1 MKKLFNIILIGLMLY
16 TGASAQTITV
26 RGVVLEHKT
35 QKPMEYIPVYF
46 KNTATGCLT
55 NYKGEFFLKDSSG
68 ADTLVVEAIGYGKY
82 IRKLRKGVNN
92 NLTIKLQPENVQLA
106 GAVVKPKRERY
117 RRKENPA
124 VELIRNVIANKNR
137 NRIEDR
143 NYYKCD
149 LYEKLTLSLD
159 DYTPNYEKKKR
170 LEYLKQYI
178 DTSEITGKPIL
189 TFSIREHMC
198 DYYYRKDPKEEK
210 TIRKASQH
218 TGFDKEFDHNGG
230 LSTTL
235 EQIFTGVDIFD
246 NEVTFI
252 ANRFVSPISST
263 LATGYYK
270 YYIMDTVKVDNIPC
284 VDLAFVPFNS
294 QTFGFTGRLY
304 ITTDGTYSIKKV
316 QLNFPSSSN
325 VNWIDKLR
333 IDQEFQRTEDGHWAL
348 KKEDSYVNL
357 AVIEGTQGIFA
368 HQTRYFSNHMFDED
382 SLKGHKAYMI
392 DGPREILPDSKKYSE
407 AYWEENRALA
417 LNKRE
422 QSVKAASKDLWE
434 KSPMTFWMKVFDAI
448 ISEYA
453 PTTGSKTTSK
463 FDIGS
468 ILAVAGYNHIEKLRF
483 RIGGM
488 TTANLSKRWFASGYL
503 AYGINDKQLKYNLKL
518 THSFNDKHYHPNEKP
533 ENNISIAHTYDIFSP
548 EILVDQHGIL
558 TSFKAVQPR
567 KLQYIRRSTLQ
578 YDRQWTSSL
587 KTSFWLEHN
596 HYKAA
601 TLEDDPLTLR
611 YEFVNTDGSLTR
623 IPGIHTAELGA
634 TIRWAPGERVFN
646 AVSQRMSIDKDTP
659 IFTLTHRFGIYAYQP
674 YSGVNYY
681 NKTEFNAFKRFHMS
695 FAGFLDMRLAAG
707 AVWNSVPWPLLMIAE
722 ANQSV
727 TYRRESFHMTNA
739 LEFISDRSVQLNL
752 TWHMKGMILNHIPLI
767 KRLNLREIIC
777 FNGLYGVLSERND
790 PSRTPGLLAIPAGT
804 GPLRRDMPYMELGIG
819 LENIFKIFRIVYF
832 QRLTYRE
839 GVDLTWQRWGG
850 LRFAIY
856 ADF

>member
-16 TGASAQTITV
+16 TEASAQTITV

-137 NRIEDR
+137 NRIEDK

-270 YYIMDTVKVDNIPC
+270 YYIMDTVKVDNIPNITKAI
-284 VDLAFVPFNS
+284 VQRKMVKINLRGFV
-294 QTFGFTGRLY
+294 
-304 ITTDGTYSIKKV
+304 
-316 QLNFPSSSN
+316 
-325 VNWIDKLR
+325 LR
-333 IDQEFQRTEDGHWAL
+333 
-348 KKEDSYVNL
+348 
-357 AVIEGTQGIFA
+357 
-368 HQTRYFSNHMFDED
+368 
-382 SLKGHKAYMI
+382 
-392 DGPREILPDSKKYSE
+392 PD
-407 AYWEENRALA
+407 
-417 LNKRE
+417 
-422 QSVKAASKDLWE
+422 
-434 KSPMTFWMKVFDAI
+434 
-448 ISEYA
+448 A
-453 PTTGSKTTSK
+453 P
-463 FDIGS
+463 
-468 ILAVAGYNHIEKLRF
+468 
-483 RIGGM
+483 
-488 TTANLSKRWFASGYL
+488 
-503 AYGINDKQLKYNLKL
+503 
-518 THSFNDKHYHPNEKP
+518 
-533 ENNISIAHTYDIFSP
+533 
-548 EILVDQHGIL
+548 
-558 TSFKAVQPR
+558 
-567 KLQYIRRSTLQ
+567 
-578 YDRQWTSSL
+578 
-587 KTSFWLEHN
+587 
-596 HYKAA
+596 
-601 TLEDDPLTLR
+601 
-611 YEFVNTDGSLTR
+611 
-623 IPGIHTAELGA
+623 
-634 TIRWAPGERVFN
+634 
-646 AVSQRMSIDKDTP
+646 
-659 IFTLTHRFGIYAYQP
+659 
-674 YSGVNYY
+674 
-681 NKTEFNAFKRFHMS
+681 
-695 FAGFLDMRLAAG
+695 
-707 AVWNSVPWPLLMIAE
+707 
-722 ANQSV
+722 
-727 TYRRESFHMTNA
+727 
-739 LEFISDRSVQLNL
+739 
-752 TWHMKGMILNHIPLI
+752 ILN
-767 KRLNLREIIC
+767 
-777 FNGLYGVLSERND
+777 
-790 PSRTPGLLAIPAGT
+790 A
-804 GPLRRDMPYMELGIG
+804 
-819 LENIFKIFRIVYF
+819 
-832 QRLTYRE
+832 
-839 GVDLTWQRWGG
+839 
-850 LRFAIY
+850 
-856 ADF
+856 